1 MSATVL
7 VLGATGT
14 TGTVVVDELRRRPDL
29 TIRTATRAA
38 AAPTGLDHRRF
49 DWFDTATWRQALDG
63 VDRLYL
69 LAPVG
74 HPDPV
79 TVVAP
84 FADVAVAAGVRRVVL
99 LSSSAVASGDP
110 GLGAVDALVRETF
123 PEWEVLRPSWFM
135 QNFVG
140 DHPLAE
146 SIRAT
151 GEFITATGEGRLPF
165 IDAGDIGRSA
175 AALLGADVSGTGEHV
190 LTGPQALSY
199 DEAAAVMASVT
210 GRRVTHRPVAPECY
224 VDRLVGA
231 GYDREFATGLV
242 ALDVLVA
249 EGTQARVTDTVER
262 LTGTPPR
269 SFEAFLRDQR
279 RPG

>member
-1 MSATVL
+1 MSATIL

-14 TGTVVVDELRRRPDL
+14 TGTAVVEALRDTRGL
-29 TIRTATRAA
+29 TIRTATPDATAA
-38 AAPTGLDHRRF
+38 TGAAHRRF
-49 DWFDTATWRQALDG
+49 DWFDATTWPAALDG

-74 HPDPV
+74 HADPV

-84 FADVAVAAGVRRVVL
+84 FAELAVRSGVRRVVM

-110 GLGAVDALVRETF
+110 GLGAVDALVRATF
-123 PEWEVLRPSWFM
+123 PEWEILRPSWFM

-140 DHPLAE
+140 HHPLAE
-146 SIRAT
+146 SIRTT
-151 GEFITATGEGRLPF
+151 GEFITAAGDGRLPF
-165 IDAGDIGRSA
+165 IDPRDIGRSA
-175 AALLGADVSGTGEHV
+175 AALLSAERPSAGEHI

-199 DEAAAVMASVT
+199 DEAAAVMSEVT
-210 GRRVTHRPVAPECY
+210 GRRVTHRAVAPERY
-224 VDRLVGA
+224 VERLVEA
-231 GYDREFATGLV
+231 GYDRDFAAGLV

-249 EGTQARVTDTVER
+249 TCGQAQVTDTVLR

-269 SFEAFLRDQR
+269 TFEAFLRDWR
-279 RPG
+279 SA